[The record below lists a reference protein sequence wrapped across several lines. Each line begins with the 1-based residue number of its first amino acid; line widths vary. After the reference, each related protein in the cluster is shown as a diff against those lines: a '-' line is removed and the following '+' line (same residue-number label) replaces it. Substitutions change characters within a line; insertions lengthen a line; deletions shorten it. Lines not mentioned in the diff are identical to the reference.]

1 MEIFGVVNASPDSL
15 AGFSVVSDETQAK
28 QYGAHLVAEGADH
41 LDVGAQASHGN
52 AAFVNADE
60 EWQIVEG
67 PLQGLLSLGVDVA
80 IDTWQVETARRAL
93 DAGARVLNA
102 ADALQSDEMIALAA
116 EREIQVV
123 LPFMLGPDPR
133 HLKHVE
139 GDLVQV
145 MVDWFDLQLERAARW
160 GIRERLMLDPGTGFA
175 PAHWDWDDRFEYQ
188 KRIYGGL
195 DRLRHYELPLYVPI
209 AWKQTPDRLELVD
222 LVLAQEVEYVRAH
235 IPLQVRQRHAA
246 IRDGTPL
253 PTSDLWSG
261 YE

>member
-15 AGFSVVSDETQAK
+15 AGFSIVSDQHQGE
-28 QYGAHLVAEGADH
+28 QYGAQLVAEGADH
-41 LDVGAQASHGN
+41 LDIGAQASHGD
-52 AAFVNADE
+52 AAFVSADE
-60 EWQIVEG
+60 EWQIVKN

-93 DAGARVLNA
+93 DAGCRVLNA
-102 ADALQSDEMIALAA
+102 ADALQTNEMIELAA
-116 EREIQVV
+116 EREIQIV

-133 HLKHVE
+133 HLKHVT
-139 GDLVQV
+139 GDPVQV

-175 PAHWDWDDRFEYQ
+175 PAHWDWEDRFQYQ
-188 KRIYGGL
+188 KAIYQGL
-195 DRLRHYELPLYVPI
+195 YRLRPFELPIYVPI
-209 AWKQTPDRLELVD
+209 AWKQTPDRLELID

-235 IPLQVRQRHAA
+235 IPAQVRQRHNA
-246 IRDGTPL
+246 IREGTPL
-253 PTSDLWSG
+253 PPSELWPD